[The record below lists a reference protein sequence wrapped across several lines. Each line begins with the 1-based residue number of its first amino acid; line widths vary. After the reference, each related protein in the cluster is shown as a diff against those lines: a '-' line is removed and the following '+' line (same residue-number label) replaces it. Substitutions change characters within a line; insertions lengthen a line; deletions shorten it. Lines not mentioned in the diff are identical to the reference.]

1 MRSKK
6 IVKMLTVVTLLVLTI
21 TIIGTTI
28 VSQFAFAIAGCGT
41 TFKVNIIELP
51 RQTAEAST
59 TVTVQNI
66 GPFDERGSST
76 VSIPG
81 IGEGHLTLNF
91 HVSSHRTYS
100 IVIVNLPGQTPHE
113 PSHGSTFPE
122 HDACAPHHFPIL
134 ALIEIPGIG
143 FGHWDLT
150 RVS

>member
-28 VSQFAFAIAGCGT
+28 VFQFAFAIAGCGT

-66 GPFDERGSST
+66 DPFDDRGSST

-91 HVSSHRTYS
+91 HVAHRTYS

-113 PSHGSTFPE
+113 SSHGSTIPKQ
-122 HDACAPHHFPIL
+122 DACAPHHFPIL